1 MAAWSFEHTRRYP
14 ISNPF
19 QQLSGGNFAP
29 RPQQNQGTGGPPRPA
44 GPAGPANAAPRP
56 AGPAGPAAGAP
67 RPAGPAARPAGGY
80 QGSSSGG
87 AFRPGGGNRPGGRD
101 RPNGR
106 FVDQTRVNER
116 IRAPKVRVVEEDGH
130 HQLGII
136 PTSQAIRIAKE
147 RGLDLVEVA
156 PNADPPVC
164 KIVNYGKYKYIQEK
178 HKKEAHKHQKGG
190 KVKEMKFRIGIDPH
204 DYLIKITHAEDFLAE
219 GHKVRI
225 QLQFRG
231 RQMAH
236 QELGHLLAKK
246 IKEDLL
252 TMGHVDQDPRMAGRN
267 INMQLSP
274 LPERQRQR
282 KFKTHLKGVTEHK
295 DILHHEGHDPREDKH
310 DEHDDHH
317 DDHHGDNHAEPPAQA
332 APPPAEAEAP
342 PAPAAE

>member
-1 MAAWSFEHTRRYP
+1 
-14 ISNPF
+14 
-19 QQLSGGNFAP
+19 
-29 RPQQNQGTGGPPRPA
+29 
-44 GPAGPANAAPRP
+44 
-56 AGPAGPAAGAP
+56 
-67 RPAGPAARPAGGY
+67 
-80 QGSSSGG
+80 
-87 AFRPGGGNRPGGRD
+87 
-101 RPNGR
+101 
-106 FVDQTRVNER
+106 
-116 IRAPKVRVVEEDGH
+116 VRVVEEDGQ
-130 HQLGII
+130 HQLGVIS
-136 PTSQAIRIAKE
+136 TSQAIRIAKE

-236 QELGHLLAKK
+236 QELGHMLAKK
-246 IKEDLL
+246 IKADLL

-282 KFKTHLKGVTEHK
+282 KFKTHLKGVTDHA
-295 DILHHEGHDPREDKH
+295 DMLHAEGHDPREEKH
-310 DEHDDHH
+310 DEEHHDDHH
-317 DDHHGDNHAEPPAQA
+317 DDHPVDGNHT
-332 APPPAEAEAP
+332 APPPAQTEGAAAQAEAAPAQAEPPP

>member
-1 MAAWSFEHTRRYP
+1 M
-14 ISNPF
+14 
-19 QQLSGGNFAP
+19 SGGNFAP

-44 GPAGPANAAPRP
+44 GPAGPANSAPGPGARP
-56 AGPAGPAAGAP
+56 TGPAGPALGAP
-67 RPAGPAARPAGGY
+67 RPAGPARPAGGY
-80 QGSSSGG
+80 QGSSG
-87 AFRPGGGNRPGGRD
+87 AFRPGGGGNRPGGRD

-116 IRAPKVRVVEEDGH
+116 IRAPKVRVVEEDGQ
-130 HQLGII
+130 HQLGVI

-246 IKEDLL
+246 IKADLL

-295 DILHHEGHDPREDKH
+295 DIEHHEGHDPREDKH
-310 DEHDDHH
+310 DEHDDLHDDHH
-317 DDHHGDNHAEPPAQA
+317 DDHLGDDHDEHPVQA
-332 APPPAEAEAP
+332 APPPAE
-342 PAPAAE
+342 

>member
-1 MAAWSFEHTRRYP
+1 M
-14 ISNPF
+14 
-19 QQLSGGNFAP
+19 SGGNFAP
-29 RPQQNQGTGGPPRPA
+29 RPQQNQGAGGTPPPRPA
-44 GPAGPANAAPRP
+44 SPAGPPSAAPRP
-56 AGPAGPAAGAP
+56 AGPPGAFP
-67 RPAGPAARPAGGY
+67 RPAGPPRPAGGY
-80 QGSSSGG
+80 AGAGGGG
-87 AFRPGGGNRPGGRD
+87 AFRPGGSGGNRPGGRD

-106 FVDQTRVNER
+106 FVDQTRINER

-130 HQLGII
+130 HQLGIL
-136 PTSQAIRIAKE
+136 PTAQAIRIAKE

-156 PNADPPVC
+156 PNVDPPVC

-246 IKEDLL
+246 IKEDLI
-252 TMGHVDQDPRMAGRN
+252 TMGHLDQDPRMAGRN

-282 KFKTHLKGVTEHK
+282 KFKKHLKGVTEHK
-295 DILHHEGHDPREDKH
+295 DILHHEGHDPRENKH
-310 DEHDDHH
+310 DQEDHHDDDHH
-317 DDHHGDNHAEPPAQA
+317 DDNHAAPPSEAS
-332 APPPAEAEAP
+332 APPPAEADAA
-342 PAPAAE
+342 PAPTAE